1 MRTRHLVI
9 AFVAALA
16 VVGVA
21 SAATPK
27 KKPFQVNAK
36 TCATYAS
43 PAYVK
48 SVTGLVGTPQKL
60 PNGECHFVVGGEKD
74 AFEVNIFVFKS
85 PQAALALLNEGYN
98 QELAQANQPGMTCP
112 TPTDVAAT
120 CPPPQKV
127 SGIGTAAVLWN
138 TGETGWTS
146 GLDWFDT
153 VRGSLLVVVQCFAPH
168 AYEPPATAEAIARH
182 LLAVI
187 PR

>member
-1 MRTRHLVI
+1 MRTRHLVV

-60 PNGECHFVVGGEKD
+60 PNGECHFVVGGQKD
-74 AFEVNIFVFKS
+74 AFQVQIFVLKS
-85 PQAALALLNEGYN
+85 PQQALALLNEGYN
-98 QELAQANQPGMTCP
+98 QDLAQANQEGMTCP
-112 TPTDVAAT
+112 TPADSAAP

-127 SGIGTAAVLWN
+127 SGIGNAAVLWN
-138 TGETGWTS
+138 TGANGWTS

-153 VRGSLLVVVQCFAPH
+153 VRGSLIIAVQSSAPQ
-168 AYEPPATAEAIARH
+168 AYVPPATEEAIARH

-187 PR
+187 PK